1 MLIELKSINF
11 KYICKAID
19 YIYCYNQKI
28 ILKKRRMKNKS
39 RNFLF
44 AVFAI
49 MLSGWAQNS
58 VAQNA
63 NAEEIYPGIEFK
75 MNKVQEPKIP
85 NNSVNIKDFGAVN
98 GGYVL
103 NTKAFADAIDAV
115 SKKGGGKVIIPA
127 GIWLTGPIILKSNLE
142 LHAERGA
149 LIKFS
154 PDKSLYPLVETSFE
168 GLNTWRCISPIYGK
182 NLENVAF
189 TGSGV
194 WDGSGEVWRQVKKA
208 KLTESQW
215 KKFVASGGVVN
226 ESKTSWYPSE
236 VFMNAS
242 EGADQNVRLDLKTK
256 EDFEKIHDFLRPVL
270 VSIQNSKRVLF
281 DGPVFQNSPA
291 WNIHPLMIEDLIVRN
306 VTVRNPWFSQNGD
319 GLDVESCKN
328 VLVEN
333 SSFDVGDDAICIK
346 SGKDKDGRDRKKPCE
361 NIIIR
366 NNIVYHGHGGVTVGS
381 EMSSGVKNMHVSN
394 CSFMGTDVGLRFKS
408 NRGRGGVVENIF
420 ISDIYMTDIPSQAIS
435 FDLYYG
441 GKSIAETL
449 EEGGAKIANKALPV
463 DEKTPQFKN
472 ISMNNITIAGAQQ
485 AVFLQGLPEMNLE
498 NISISN
504 LIAKADKGVTI
515 IDGNGIKIS
524 DAKFDIKD
532 SNVFT
537 IYNVKNSS
545 LKNVEIN
552 STSPKAVTIN
562 GEGCQNIDL
571 TSSSNLS
578 KKIFIGE
585 TVPKKAVKL

>member
-1 MLIELKSINF
+1 MKTKLVLIAVVTMLCSWSE
-11 KYICKAID
+11 
-19 YIYCYNQKI
+19 
-28 ILKKRRMKNKS
+28 
-39 RNFLF
+39 
-44 AVFAI
+44 
-49 MLSGWAQNS
+49 NS
-58 VAQNA
+58 VAQNSKS
-63 NAEEIYPGIEFK
+63 NGIYQGIEFK
-75 MNKVQEPKIP
+75 MAIVKEPIIP
-85 NNSVNIKDFGAVN
+85 NNSVNIKDFGAVSD
-98 GGYVL
+98 GQTL
-103 NTKAFADAIDAV
+103 NTQAFVKAIEAV
-115 SKKGGGKVIIPA
+115 SKKGGGKVIIPP

-142 LHAERGA
+142 LHAQTGA

-189 TGSGV
+189 TGKGV
-194 WDGSGEVWRQVKKA
+194 WDGSGEVWRQVKKS
-208 KLTESQW
+208 KLTEGQW
-215 KKFVASGGVVN
+215 KKFVASGGVLN
-226 ESKTSWYPSE
+226 EKKESWYPSE
-236 VFMNAS
+236 VFMKAS
-242 EGADQNVRLDLKTK
+242 VGADQNVRLDLKTK
-256 EDFEKIHDFLRPVL
+256 EDFEAIHDFLRPVL

-306 VTVRNPWFSQNGD
+306 VSVRNPWFSQNGD

-420 ISDIYMTDIPSQAIS
+420 ISDIFMTDIPSQAIS

-449 EEGGAKIANKALPV
+449 EEGGTPVVNKMIPV

-472 ISMNNITIAGAQQ
+472 IIIKNITIAGAAQ

-498 NISISN
+498 NIEISN
-504 LIAKADKGVTI
+504 LKAKADKGFTI
-515 IDGNGIKIS
+515 VDANGIKIS
-524 DAKFDIKD
+524 NVSLDIKD
-532 SNVFT
+532 SAIFDV
-537 IYNVKNSS
+537 YNVKNMS
-545 LKNVEIN
+545 LKNIEFN
-552 STSPKAVTIN
+552 STSAKAVSIN
-562 GEGCQNIDL
+562 GEASDKIVL
-571 TSSSNLS
+571 SSSANTDFS
-578 KKIFIGE
+578 KKTFIGE
-585 TVPKKAVKL
+585 KVPKGAVKF

>member
-1 MLIELKSINF
+1 MQPKNNSN
-11 KYICKAID
+11 KT
-19 YIYCYNQKI
+19 
-28 ILKKRRMKNKS
+28 RMKTKPL
-39 RNFLF
+39 NFLGI
-44 AVFAI
+44 ALAI
-49 MLSGWAQNS
+49 LMAGYSGNSIAQSLNP
-58 VAQNA
+58 
-63 NAEEIYPGIEFK
+63 EEIYQGIEFK
-75 MNKVQEPKIP
+75 MAKVQEPKIP
-85 NNSVNIKDFGAVN
+85 NNTVNIKDFGAVN

-115 SKKGGGKVIIPA
+115 SQKGGGKVIIPP

-154 PDKSLYPLVETSFE
+154 TDKSLYPLVETSFE
-168 GLNTWRCISPIYGK
+168 GLNTWRCISPLYGK

-189 TGSGV
+189 TGNGV

-215 KKFVASGGVVN
+215 KKFVASGGVLN

-236 VFMNAS
+236 VFMKAS
-242 EGADQNVRLDLKTK
+242 VGADQNVRLDLKTK

-291 WNIHPLMIEDLIVRN
+291 WNIHPLMVEDLIVRN

-328 VLVEN
+328 VIVEN

-346 SGKDKDGRDRKKPCE
+346 SGKDKDGRDRAVPCE
-361 NIIIR
+361 NLIIR

-420 ISDIYMTDIPSQAIS
+420 ISDIFMTDIPSQAIS
-435 FDLYYG
+435 FNLYYG

-449 EEGGAKIANKALPV
+449 EEGGTPVENKMVPV

-472 ISMNNITIAGAQQ
+472 ISMKNITIAGAQQ

-515 IDGNGIKIS
+515 VDATGIKIS
-524 DAKFDIKD
+524 DAKFDIKE
-532 SNVFT
+532 SNVFD

-562 GEGCQNIDL
+562 GAASENIDL
-571 TSSSNLS
+571 TSSNLS
-578 KKIFIGE
+578 KKTFIGE
-585 TVPKKAVKL
+585 KVPKKAVKL